1 MSCFFVT
8 FPIYFGLL
16 PWFLRENFCLWKFEN
31 HEIEFYSR
39 VYTFF
44 QSCAY
49 LLGNCNI
56 VILNWGQESPFKK
69 LCSRFNSHLEKL
81 TCAIFQ
87 LFSFWKNNVNNQLLA
102 SKCKHYLFSVCIY
115 HFLLRLRTSVLNAF
129 PFSGICSSNV
139 FDNKCRKSAEI

>member
-1 MSCFFVT
+1 M
-8 FPIYFGLL
+8 G
-16 PWFLRENFCLWKFEN
+16 FCLDSLEKTFVYEN
-31 HEIEFYSR
+31 LKIMRLSSIPEFIHFFNHVHTYSEI
-39 VYTFF
+39 VI
-44 QSCAY
+44 C
-49 LLGNCNI
+49 I
-56 VILNWGQESPFKK
+56 VILNIGQESLFKK
-69 LCSRFNSHLEKL
+69 SCSRFNSHLEKL